1 MRRWG
6 LNERHLTR
14 DAGLRLAWELPGMLW
29 LAWRRRPPGSGKLT
43 RRAEAAR
50 SLARYDSRVRE
61 LTGSRRLPARRRSP
75 WELLTRALLPRTLP
89 AGTLLTG
96 ALVPRPFLIRALLT
110 RPLLT
115 EALGR
120 WSAPLALATLRSG
133 TRLLPA
139 GVEPAVLTR
148 RWREGRLRHAC
159 ESTARARQLPWRGRD
174 MRLGDGQSKMRRS
187 RFVSAR
193 STSSSPRP
201 ESTVR
206 SA

>member
-6 LNERHLTR
+6 LNERRLPG

-29 LAWRRRPPGSGKLT
+29 LAWRGRSPGSRELT
-43 RRAEAAR
+43 RRAKAAR
-50 SLARYDSRVRE
+50 SLARSGTRVRE
-61 LTGSRRLPARRRSP
+61 LTGSRRLPVRRRSP
-75 WELLTRALLPRTLP
+75 LRLLTGALLPRTLP
-89 AGTLLTG
+89 TGTLLTRG
-96 ALVPRPFLIRALLT
+96 LLT

-159 ESTARARQLPWRGRD
+159 ESTARARQLP
-174 MRLGDGQSKMRRS
+174 
-187 RFVSAR
+187 
-193 STSSSPRP
+193 
-201 ESTVR
+201 
-206 SA
+206 